1 MMFWSL
7 HLPRPFALSFLDVGD
22 VVSGVGREH
31 VPDDTTWKSA
41 APHALHG
48 LTDRFDSLSLGKM

>member
-22 VVSGVGREH
+22 VVSGLGREH
-31 VPDDTTWKSA
+31 VPDDQDVKIRRTCPASRD
-41 APHALHG
+41 AP
-48 LTDRFDSLSLGKM
+48 F